1 MNKTRAFFSQ
11 SALELAVLTL
21 LALDAC
27 LRSTDW
33 WGWHSDS
40 CLLSL
45 KRPFSLF
52 EFVALFCSGSI
63 CPVANRNDLFLS
75 ILLLQIEAGSKFEH
89 YKVPN
94 YVTLVQVLSALLK
107 IEMIKNPK
115 VIFAICNRADRT
127 WNRTFGFF
135 LFANRN
141 YQVPK
146 GCDTSSGSICPV
158 INRNDQEPK
167 SYETLVQ
174 VLSAVT
180 NRNYQEPKSY
190 D

>member
-45 KRPFSLF
+45 KRPFALF

-127 WNRTFGFF
+127 WNRTLGFF

-146 GCDTSSGSICPV
+146 
-158 INRNDQEPK
+158 
-167 SYETLVQ
+167 SYVTLVQ
-174 VLSAVT
+174 VLFALL
-180 NRNYQEPKSY
+180 
-190 D
+190 